1 MADVLAFNV
10 DSVVSGGLYI
20 TVTSFDTAYSQSDSI
35 DVAIVDGG
43 PNPPGGTGQ
52 YTGTMTKAG
61 LFGPSAPTGSLF
73 YSWFDLV
80 GYTPTIV
87 GNNETTILMQDTT
100 AGGALTSPTIYSTG
114 DGTYFPWPAGGI
126 ACFTTSSQLLTP
138 AGYVKASTL
147 RAGDL
152 LVTSDG
158 RQVPIKVYTS
168 VLKADKASAPYL
180 IPKNS
185 LAHNVPV
192 ADLRLSP
199 WHAISLGEGLWMK
212 PQSAAEL
219 NPGSVTQYDIGKDV
233 HYYHF
238 EAPNYFT
245 DNFICDGTVVESF
258 SAKQATGK
266 GRSYTWSPKH
276 LAYKRNNLN
285 NNSKKSVAL

>member
-1 MADVLAFNV
+1 MASVLAFNV
-10 DSVVSGGLYI
+10 DSVVPGGLYI
-20 TVTSFDTAYSQSDSI
+20 TVTSFDSGYSQGDSI
-35 DVAIVDGG
+35 DVAIIDGG

-61 LFGPSAPTGSLF
+61 LFGPTAPTASLF
-73 YSWFDLV
+73 YSWADLV
-80 GYTPTIV
+80 DYTPPIV
-87 GNNETTILMQDTT
+87 GNNNTTIKFQDTT
-100 AGGALTSPTIYSTG
+100 ISGAETFPTIYFTG
-114 DGTYFPWPAGGI
+114 DGTYFPWPASGVG
-126 ACFTTSSQLLTP
+126 CFTASSQLLTP

-147 RAGDL
+147 HTGDL
-152 LVTSDG
+152 VITSDG
-158 RQVPIKVYTS
+158 RQVPIKVYSS
-168 VLKADKASAPYL
+168 VLKVDKSSAPYL

-185 LAHNVPV
+185 LAPNVPV

-199 WHAISLGEGLWMK
+199 WHAISLGDGLWMK

-258 SAKQATGK
+258 GAKQLSGK
-266 GRSYTWSPKH
+266 VRAYTWSPKH
-276 LAYKRNNLN
+276 LAYKRNDTTKT
-285 NNSKKSVAL
+285 SKKSAGL